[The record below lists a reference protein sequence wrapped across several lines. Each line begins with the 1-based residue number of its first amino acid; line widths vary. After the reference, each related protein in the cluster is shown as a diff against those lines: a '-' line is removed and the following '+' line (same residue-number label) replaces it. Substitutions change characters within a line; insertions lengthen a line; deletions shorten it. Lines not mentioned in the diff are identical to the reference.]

1 MAESGSSSGSG
12 SSCGAVDLMVV
23 YSENHATK
31 QMIKLPPE
39 LDALG
44 PKNELVKTAVVAAVC
59 PMVSKALGFAFA
71 PEDISGVRW
80 TPEPPPGVSL
90 SKYANEMGGKL
101 HLLFINPERG
111 AIGRVRNLA
120 GAVMAQGEQLKEK
133 DEEIARLKQELFE
146 AREEITSIRAMAAK
160 LALAYQKQ
168 QKQLE
173 ELTGESE
180 GKADIKEE
188 KKGEDEATPKEE
200 KSDKDKSSE
209 EEKSQ
214 QN

>member
-1 MAESGSSSGSG
+1 MAESGSVSS
-12 SSCGAVDLMVV
+12 GAVDLMVV

-44 PKNELVKTAVVAAVC
+44 PKNELVRTAVVAAVC

-146 AREEITSIRAMAAK
+146 AREEIASIRAMAAK

-173 ELTGESE
+173 ELTDEGE
-180 GKADIKEE
+180 GKADVKEE
-188 KKGEDEATPKEE
+188 KKSEGDEAVPKEE
-200 KSDKDKSSE
+200 QSNKE
-209 EEKSQ
+209 EEKPQ